1 MFELL
6 ITDADGA
13 SRVER
18 LAQQHVSVGRSLEN
32 AIAFPDDLALS
43 RRHFS
48 LDPSP
53 HGWIIEDLGSRNGT
67 YVNGEPLMEKRVLL
81 PHDSIAAGGVT
92 LTFRA
97 RAMEPAN
104 RTVVFLPEA
113 PADNELLARS
123 LRTRLDAMPAPELE
137 SALQSKSE
145 TGVSRVEALLEA
157 GRALAG
163 HRPLEEIFPLILDL
177 SARSVGAHRGV
188 VMTLDENGELTPRAT
203 KGADFRIPQ
212 TVRERV
218 IQGRESLLVK
228 DARAERAFQ
237 ASMTMVEMGVRSF
250 LAVPL
255 QTEKLVLGL
264 VYLDSPGF
272 IRDFTS
278 EDLTLLTVMANI
290 AAIRIEHARLQEV
303 EQAERLMQKE
313 MQQAAEIQANLLPA
327 EPPALEGF
335 ELAGSSTPCRS
346 VGGDYFDYVPLKESR
361 LGVLIA
367 DVAGK
372 GLAAALLMTSLQARV
387 QLLAEDEAEI
397 GHLVTRLNRSVSATC
412 PGNRFVTFFLTA
424 LDPQSGRISCVNAG
438 HNAPF
443 LLRRNGTLEMLTE
456 GGPVLGI
463 LKQMRYASFE
473 TGMAPGDVLLLY
485 SDGVTEAVNPQG
497 EEYGEE
503 RLEAALRSTGEAAT
517 AQERLLAVVRSVA
530 AFTGTAAAVD
540 DLTLVVV
547 RRT

>member
-1 MFELL
+1 M
-6 ITDADGA
+6 T
-13 SRVER
+13 
-18 LAQQHVSVGRSLEN
+18 VGRSLEN

-48 LDPSP
+48 LDPTP
-53 HGWIIEDLGSRNGT
+53 AGWVIEDLGSRNGT
-67 YVNGEPLMEKRVLL
+67 YVNGEPLVEKRYLK
-81 PHDSIAAGGVT
+81 PHDSIAAGG
-92 LTFRA
+92 LMLQFRA
-97 RAMEPAN
+97 AAPPPAD

-113 PADNELLARS
+113 PADSEMLARS
-123 LRTRLDAMPAPELE
+123 LHTRLDALPAPELE
-137 SALQSKSE
+137 SALQSKSA
-145 TGVSRVEALLEA
+145 TGLSRVEALLEA

-188 VMTLDENGELTPRAT
+188 VMTVDEHGELSPRAT
-203 KGADFRIPQ
+203 RGADFRIPQ
-212 TVRERV
+212 TVRQRV
-218 IQGRESLLVK
+218 LEGRESLLVR

-255 QTEKLVLGL
+255 QTEKQVLGL

-272 IRDFTS
+272 IRDFTP

-303 EQAERLMQKE
+303 EQAEKLMQKE

-327 EPPALEGF
+327 EAPDLAGYQ
-335 ELAGSSTPCRS
+335 LAGSSTPCRA
-346 VGGDYFDYVPLKESR
+346 VGGDYFDYLPLRENR

-372 GLAAALLMTSLQARV
+372 GLAAALLMTSLQARM
-387 QLLAEDEAEI
+387 QLLAEDEADL
-397 GHLVTRLNRSVSATC
+397 GTLVTRLNRSVTASC

-424 LDPQSGRISCVNAG
+424 LDPSSGRVSFVNAG

-443 LLRRNGTLEMLTE
+443 LLRKNGELELLKD

-463 LKQMRYASFE
+463 LKSMKYAALE
-473 TGMAPGDVLLLY
+473 TQLESGDVLLLY
-485 SDGVTEAVNPQG
+485 SDGVTEAVDPAG
-497 EEYGEE
+497 AEYGED
-503 RLEAALRSTGEAAT
+503 RLEAALRSAPAGAS
-517 AQERLLAVVRSVA
+517 AQDILLAVVRSVA
-530 AFTGTAAAVD
+530 AFTGTAPAVD
-540 DLTLVVV
+540 DLTLVVI